1 MKLLFCPNCEDIV
14 KLNMRTR
21 FCLCG
26 NVSGRYLDNRLAVY
40 AGDAV
45 PLGIDN
51 KTLLPAI
58 TGWKKTGL
66 GLHFDA
72 FTISKECPT
81 FVKDEKAE

>member
-40 AGDAV
+40 TGDAV

-51 KTLLPAI
+51 KALLHAMTRWEE
-58 TGWKKTGL
+58 TGFGL
-66 GLHFDA
+66 NFDA
-72 FTISKECPT
+72 FTISKDCPT
-81 FVKDEKAE
+81 FIKKEKI